1 MNLIYNL
8 IINIV
13 IDGGFVELIKSNLL
27 NFHDTD
33 IVTNANAMEFISFE
47 CSFITY
53 SELVPN
59 S

>member
-13 IDGGFVELIKSNLL
+13 IDSGFVELINFNLL
-27 NFHDTD
+27 NFHDIDTVID
-33 IVTNANAMEFISFE
+33 ANVMEFISFV
-47 CSFITY
+47 CSFMTCN
-53 SELVPN
+53 ELVPD

>member
-8 IINIV
+8 IINI
-13 IDGGFVELIKSNLL
+13 GFVKLINSNLL
-27 NFHDTD
+27 NFHDID
-33 IVTNANAMEFISFE
+33 IVIDANAMEFISFE
-47 CSFITY
+47 CSSMTC

>member
-27 NFHDTD
+27 NFHDIDT
-33 IVTNANAMEFISFE
+33 ITNANVMEFISFE
-47 CSFITY
+47 CSSMTCN
-53 SELVPN
+53 ELVPN

>member
-1 MNLIYNL
+1 MNLIYKL

-13 IDGGFVELIKSNLL
+13 IDNGFVKLIKSNLL
-27 NFHDTD
+27 NFHDID
-33 IVTNANAMEFISFE
+33 FVIDANAMEFISFE
-47 CSFITY
+47 CSYLTC

>member
-27 NFHDTD
+27 NFHDID

-47 CSFITY
+47 CSSITY